1 MRELSVL
8 EKKIIFAASRGIEIA
23 ARPFEKI
30 AREVSA
36 GEEAVIGALE
46 TLVNEKRI
54 RRLCAV
60 LRHRRLGY
68 AANAMCVFDV
78 SDKNVDAAGEYAA
91 SFPEV
96 SHCYKR
102 SRAESWPY
110 NLYAMVH
117 AHTEAECSAVADKIA
132 SMSAAADFKLLYS
145 VRELKK
151 ENMIYFD
158 ETGGAAGVNAS
169 GPPKDGGRE

>member
-1 MRELSVL
+1 MRELTGL
-8 EKKIIFAASRGIEIA
+8 EKKIINSLSRGIEIC

-30 AREVSA
+30 AREASVS
-36 GEEAVIGALE
+36 EETVIGTLE
-46 TLVNEKRI
+46 TLMNEKRI

-68 AANAMCVFDV
+68 AANAMCVFDI
-78 SDKNVDAAGEYAA
+78 SDENVDAAGEYAA

-102 SRAESWPY
+102 TRAESWPY

-117 AHTEAECSAVADKIA
+117 AHTEAECAAVADNIA
-132 SMSAAADFKLLYS
+132 SKSAAADYKLLYS
-145 VRELKK
+145 VKELKK

-158 ETGGAAGVNAS
+158 ETGPSA
-169 GPPKDGGRE
+169 PDKDGSHE

>member
-1 MRELSVL
+1 MRELTVS
-8 EKKIIFAASRGIEIA
+8 EKKIIFAVSRGIEIT

-30 AREVSA
+30 AREVSVD
-36 GEEAVIGALE
+36 EETVIGTLE

-68 AANAMCVFDV
+68 DANAMCVFDV
-78 SDKNVDAAGEYAA
+78 SDENVDAAGEYAA

-96 SHCYKR
+96 SHCYRR

-117 AHTEAECSAVADKIA
+117 AHTEAECAAVADKIA
-132 SMSAAADFKLLYS
+132 SRSAAADYKLLCS
-145 VRELKK
+145 VKELKK
-151 ENMIYFD
+151 ENMIYFN
-158 ETGGAAGVNAS
+158 ETGSPA
-169 GPPKDGGRE
+169 PDKDGSRE

>member
-8 EKKIIFAASRGIEIA
+8 EKKIIFAISRGIEIT

-30 AREVSA
+30 AREVSV
-36 GEEAVIGALE
+36 GEETVIGTLE
-46 TLVNEKRI
+46 TLVNEKKI

-78 SDKNVDAAGEYAA
+78 SDENIDAAGEYAA

-96 SHCYKR
+96 SHCYR
-102 SRAESWPY
+102 RARAESWPY

-117 AHTEAECSAVADKIA
+117 SHTEAECAAVADKIA
-132 SMSAAADFKLLYS
+132 SRSAAADYKLLYS
-145 VRELKK
+145 VKELKK

-158 ETGGAAGVNAS
+158 ETGSPAAD
-169 GPPKDGGRE
+169 KDGSRE